1 MPKQDMK
8 TEKET
13 EVKHIKKISAQP
25 KTSNGDKPEAKGPGA
40 LGGCIPVGN

>member
-1 MPKQDMK
+1 MPKQDINTSK
-8 TEKET
+8 DQ

-25 KTSNGDKPEAKGPGA
+25 KTANGDKPETKGPGA